1 MKTSQILHN
10 QLYSVTIYIYIYK
23 QQTLSSIN
31 NRTYTYTYLYRCKLR
46 TDYVKNDGYPE
57 RSGVQQAAPV
67 YYGPFGDFHVI
78 NLY

>member
-1 MKTSQILHN
+1 MSL
-10 QLYSVTIYIYIYK
+10 YIYK
-23 QQTLSSIN
+23 QQTLLSN
-31 NRTYTYTYLYRCKLR
+31 NIRTYTYTYLYRYRPR

-67 YYGPFGDFHVI
+67 YYGPFGDFHLI